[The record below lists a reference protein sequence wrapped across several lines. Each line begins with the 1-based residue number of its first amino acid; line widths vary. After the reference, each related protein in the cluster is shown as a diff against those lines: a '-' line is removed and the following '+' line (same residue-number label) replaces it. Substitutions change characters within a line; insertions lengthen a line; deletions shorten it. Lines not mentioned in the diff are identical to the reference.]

1 MRVRL
6 EQGIVAEVTRN
17 GQLELVS
24 ERSGLRYRFGATAT
38 AMWIALQQQ
47 GGSLEG
53 AVGVLARQWAVDPV
67 DTRRDFDVWVED
79 MLRAGLVRVEEG

>member
-6 EQGIVAEVTRN
+6 EEGIVAKVTRN

-24 ERSGLRYRFGATAT
+24 ERSGMRYRFGATAA

-47 GGSLEG
+47 GGSLER
-53 AVGVLARQWAVDPV
+53 AAGVLAWQWSADPAA
-67 DTRRDFDVWVED
+67 TRRDFDVWLED
-79 MLRAGLVRVEEG
+79 MLRAGLVRVE